1 MTKEDILEGA
11 SDIALKANGLD
22 DAIIGLTQYGL
33 IIYDYNKCIDIFMKE
48 FGYSELESKNMYEF
62 LKKLLDYNINTR
74 YSANNLINDKWLNN

>member
-33 IIYDYNKCIDIFMKE
+33 IIYDYNKCIDIFMRE
-48 FGYSELESKNMYEF
+48 NDWDYTEAVEWMDFNVLGSYNGSGSPIF
-62 LKKLLDYNINTR
+62 LINR
-74 YSANNLINDKWLNN
+74 YSVS